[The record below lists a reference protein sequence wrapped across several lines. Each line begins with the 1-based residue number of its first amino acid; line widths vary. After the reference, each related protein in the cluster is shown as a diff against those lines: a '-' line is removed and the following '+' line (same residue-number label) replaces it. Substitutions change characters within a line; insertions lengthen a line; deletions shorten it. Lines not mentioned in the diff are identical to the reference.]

1 MSALTTIAIDV
12 DKVSGF
18 TAQLDSFGETLAE
31 KSDKLIEYVET
42 ASVITKR
49 LHLETE
55 SLRGVRESLK
65 IAIIE
70 ALKEEIKGSAVPL
83 GNQLFSVFSSK
94 ATTFLDNQF
103 SQVTRVNEDLK
114 KTVRAWSNLSF
125 KSISLLALT
134 AVLIGVGSFFSSH
147 YLMASRR
154 LTGEEKKLL
163 ALGRSL
169 ANNFNALKPE
179 AQKLLKDGIFEWTSK

>member
-83 GNQLFSVFSSK
+83 GNQLFSVFSSV

-103 SQVTRVNEDLK
+103 SPG
-114 KTVRAWSNLSF
+114 WGYLSSPP
-125 KSISLLALT
+125 KC
-134 AVLIGVGSFFSSH
+134 SF
-147 YLMASRR
+147 
-154 LTGEEKKLL
+154 
-163 ALGRSL
+163 
-169 ANNFNALKPE
+169 
-179 AQKLLKDGIFEWTSK
+179 

>member
-1 MSALTTIAIDV
+1 
-12 DKVSGF
+12 
-18 TAQLDSFGETLAE
+18 
-31 KSDKLIEYVET
+31 
-42 ASVITKR
+42 
-49 LHLETE
+49 
-55 SLRGVRESLK
+55 
-65 IAIIE
+65 
-70 ALKEEIKGSAVPL
+70 
-83 GNQLFSVFSSK
+83 VFSSK

-163 ALGRSL
+163 AFGRSL

-179 AQKLLKDGIFEWTSK
+179 AQKLLKDGVYEWTRK

>member
-70 ALKEEIKGSAVPL
+70 ALKEELKGSAVPL
-83 GNQLFSVFSSK
+83 GNQLFAVFSGK

-163 ALGRSL
+163 AFGRSL

-179 AQKLLKDGIFEWTSK
+179 AQKLLRNC

>member
-70 ALKEEIKGSAVPL
+70 ALKEELKGSAVPL

-163 ALGRSL
+163 AFGRSL

-179 AQKLLKDGIFEWTSK
+179 AQKLLKDGVYEWTRK

>member
-83 GNQLFSVFSSK
+83 GNQLFSVFSSV